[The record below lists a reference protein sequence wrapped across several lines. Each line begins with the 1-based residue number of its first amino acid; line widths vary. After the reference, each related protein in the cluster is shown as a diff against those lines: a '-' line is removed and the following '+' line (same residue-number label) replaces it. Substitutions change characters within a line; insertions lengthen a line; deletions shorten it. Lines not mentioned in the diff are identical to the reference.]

1 MPDADAAMPVS
12 RFGFAAAE
20 HVGVRDEILF
30 ENAAG
35 RRCR

>member
-12 RFGFAAAE
+12 RFGFVSAE
-20 HVGVRDEILF
+20 HVGARDEILF

>member
-1 MPDADAAMPVS
+1 MPDADTSMPVS
-12 RFGFAAAE
+12 RFGFASAE
-20 HVGVRDEILF
+20 HVGVRNEIPF